1 MAKDKR
7 DWMDEEP
14 VAVPALVVEPAPANV
29 AAPPPKLITFDVWFT
44 TAERAC
50 ARLNQPHHKAGM
62 KAWTRTSGKRAKD
75 EWDRLFSKY

>member
-1 MAKDKR
+1 
-7 DWMDEEP
+7 MDEET
-14 VAVPALVVEPAPANV
+14 VTFAAAPAQPQSAPAPSPAFV
-29 AAPPPKLITFDVWFT
+29 PPKLITFDVWFT

-62 KAWTRTSGKRAKD
+62 KAWTRTSGKRTKD